1 MAFIKDY
8 AVYKFPFGWLQV
20 EYVGGTV
27 ISLDKLDEERSGG
40 HKTALTDRVFSQITE
55 YLQGKRRSFDF
66 PFQMEG
72 TPFQKKVW
80 NALQNIPYGETRTYK
95 QIAEEIGNPKACR
108 AVGMANNKNPMI
120 IVVPC
125 HRVIGANGKLVGY
138 GGGLEMKRALL
149 DLESKP
155 LRKSKNSSPE
165 NS

>member
-95 QIAEEIGNPKACR
+95 QIVHFA
-108 AVGMANNKNPMI
+108 
-120 IVVPC
+120 
-125 HRVIGANGKLVGY
+125 GA
-138 GGGLEMKRALL
+138 GGR
-149 DLESKP
+149 
-155 LRKSKNSSPE
+155 
-165 NS
+165 

>member
-72 TPFQKKVW
+72 TPFQKRS
-80 NALQNIPYGETRTYK
+80 GMHCRTFHMEK
-95 QIAEEIGNPKACR
+95 QGLISRLRRKLEIQ
-108 AVGMANNKNPMI
+108 
-120 IVVPC
+120 
-125 HRVIGANGKLVGY
+125 
-138 GGGLEMKRALL
+138 
-149 DLESKP
+149 KP
-155 LRKSKNSSPE
+155 AGQSAWRTTKIQ
-165 NS
+165 

>member
-1 MAFIKDY
+1 MTFIKDY

-20 EYVGGTV
+20 EYIGGTV

-40 HKTALTDRVFSQITE
+40 HKTALTDHVFSQITE

-108 AVGMANNKNPMI
+108 A

-149 DLESKP
+149 DLE
-155 LRKSKNSSPE
+155 RKVTHGRTDNE
-165 NS
+165 N